1 MWVGHTCS
9 HVSVSGGSRGLGC
22 AGADACG
29 SSRVGIAENKWS
41 SFHAPKEGYQ
51 EERSTFVV
59 IPSMQVQGIAHEH
72 VFARSTPD
80 AIFHRQAE
88 VRTWLH
94 EQAHIGMGHKRR
106 LLCGWVSQRNGSCL
120 GRRVFQVGLVSNPQ
134 SNSDWGDN
142 QNRHPTDAGLGQARE
157 VAWEAAVNAH
167 RCRTGRHHV
176 RQVSAEATS
185 VRG

>member
-1 MWVGHTCS
+1 MFPCQAGAEAWAVLAQTHAAHRGSALQKT
-9 HVSVSGGSRGLGC
+9 SGRVFTRPRRVIKKNAARSSSSPRCRCKGSRM
-22 AGADACG
+22 
-29 SSRVGIAENKWS
+29 
-41 SFHAPKEGYQ
+41 
-51 EERSTFVV
+51 
-59 IPSMQVQGIAHEH
+59 SMYSPEAHRMQ
-72 VFARSTPD
+72 FF
-80 AIFHRQAE
+80 IRQAE